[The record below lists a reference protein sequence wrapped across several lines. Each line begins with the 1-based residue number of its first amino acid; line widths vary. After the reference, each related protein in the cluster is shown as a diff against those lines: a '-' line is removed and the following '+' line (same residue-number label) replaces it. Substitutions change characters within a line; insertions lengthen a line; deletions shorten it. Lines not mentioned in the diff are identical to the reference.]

1 MLLKREI
8 ITIENDLFEIVK
20 ILKES
25 DKPIVDTWKEY
36 LGADKIFKKDGYLY
50 FCVLIP
56 ELEIEEYNTE
66 LKTSDL

>member
-36 LGADKIFKKDGYLY
+36 LGADKIFKKDGKYWKKNND
-50 FCVLIP
+50 FIVHQFG
-56 ELEIEEYNTE
+56 
-66 LKTSDL
+66 